1 MADECPKL
9 DNRNPAARRVRPS
22 GGDFSCHHST
32 VPFPHESLSGT
43 GLARLQTERLAT
55 TLEILGT
62 ASQPYWRN
70 KLAGVGPVRA
80 IEEIASL
87 PFTVKSEFRDT
98 YPFGMLAVDKT
109 EVVRVHASSGTSGK
123 PTIVAYTASDIGVFA
138 EANARALACAGG
150 SAADTVHVA
159 YGYGL
164 FTGGLGLHY
173 GAEQL
178 GALTV
183 PASGGNVAFQVG
195 LLVDLAATGLASTP
209 SFAMLLA
216 ERAAEL
222 GLLERIGLRWGI
234 HGAEPWSEGF
244 RTKLESAWGGAY
256 DACDIYGLSE
266 IVGPGVAAEC
276 RENKGGMHVAEDH
289 FYPEIVDPETGEP
302 VPDGEFGEL
311 VLTTLTRRAQ
321 PVLRYRTRDITR
333 LLTGDCP
340 CGRTTRRIA
349 RIQGRADDMLIIRG
363 INVYPR
369 EIETVLLDDGDVGG
383 TFAIIVD
390 RRATLPQLIARI
402 ETSRTMAGD
411 DKQTL
416 ANRLSQRLLET
427 VRLRIDV
434 DVRDPGTMPRTEM
447 GKAKRVFTWTGG
459 DDPLESAQAR

>member
-1 MADECPKL
+1 MHFESENL
-9 DNRNPAARRVRPS
+9 DRFQLASRQSVRLS
-22 GGDFSCHHST
+22 ST
-32 VPFPHESLSGT
+32 I
-43 GLARLQTERLAT
+43 ERLHAA
-55 TLEILGT
+55 ES
-62 ASQPYWRN
+62 AYWRA
-70 KLAGVGPVRA
+70 KMSGIPVVTHVADVG
-80 IEEIASL
+80 SL

-98 YPFGMLAVDKT
+98 YPFGMLAVPSSQ
-109 EVVRVHASSGTSGK
+109 VVRVHASSGTSGK
-123 PTIVAYTASDIGVFA
+123 PTIVAYTADDVSVFA
-138 EANARALACAGG
+138 EVNARALACAGG
-150 SAADTVHVA
+150 SADDVVHVA

-164 FTGGLGLHY
+164 FTGGLGLHF
-173 GAEQL
+173 GSERL

-183 PASGGNVAFQVG
+183 PASGGNVAFQIG
-195 LLVDLAATGLASTP
+195 LLADLGATGLASTP

-216 ERAAEL
+216 ERAAEM
-222 GLLERIGLRWGI
+222 GMADRISLRWGI

-244 RTKLESAWGGAY
+244 RSRLEAAWGGDY

-266 IVGPGVAAEC
+266 IIGPGVAAEC

-302 VPDGEFGEL
+302 VPEGEFGEL

-333 LLTGDCP
+333 FLPGDCP

-369 EIETVLLDDGDVGG
+369 EIETVLLDDTQVGG

-390 RRATLPQLIARI
+390 RRATLPEVIACV
-402 ETSRTMAGD
+402 ETATSMTAD

-416 ANRLSQRLLET
+416 ATRLSRRLMET
-427 VRLRIDV
+427 VRLRIEV

-447 GKAKRVFTWTGG
+447 GKAKRVFDWTGG
-459 DDPLESAQAR
+459 EDPLRA